1 MLLARL
7 LPFLVVALA
16 VAGCAEREASPT
28 SSTSTVVTDDL
39 GREVAIETPVER
51 VLTLAPSLTETLVA
65 AGGGSLLVGA
75 SQADDYPPGVDSL
88 PRYGTYPLDLEAVVA
103 LQPDL
108 VLATNQVN
116 NPDDARPLA
125 DAGIPTYFFSFDAV
139 ADVPRALRT
148 VGTLVGTEDQA
159 EAAADRFER
168 QMRSLAARTDSLDRP
183 RTLLLIG
190 DETLFAFGDA
200 SYTQTLIE
208 IAGGESVTADFD
220 GEAVTLSEEFVLEA
234 APEVII
240 GAFGEDYDP
249 ERLLALHP
257 AWGPVPAVVT
267 GRVHSIDPDLILR
280 PGPRLADGAETL
292 ARLLHPEL
300 GDEETREPGIEDMS
314 EEVSPTDSTISV
326 LGASTAASAPRL
338 TDSPIHL

>member
-1 MLLARL
+1 M
-7 LPFLVVALA
+7 
-16 VAGCAEREASPT
+16 VAGCAERSASSGPAAPD
-28 SSTSTVVTDDL
+28 SSAVFTDDL
-39 GREVAIETPVER
+39 GREVTIEAPVER
-51 VLTLAPSLTETLVA
+51 VLTLAPSLTETLIA
-65 AGGGSLLVGA
+65 AGGGDALVGA
-75 SQADDYPPGVDSL
+75 SQADNYPPGVDTL

-139 ADVPRALRT
+139 DDVPRVLRT
-148 VGTLVGTEDQA
+148 VGTLVGTEAEA
-159 EAAADRFER
+159 EAAAERFETR
-168 QMRSLAARTDSLDRP
+168 LLRLAARTDTLDRP

-200 SYTQTLIE
+200 SYTQQLIA

-240 GAFGEDYDP
+240 GTFGEDYDP
-249 ERLLALHP
+249 ERLIELHP
-257 AWGPVPAVVT
+257 AWAPVPAVAT
-267 GRVHSIDPDLILR
+267 GRIHSIDPDLILR

-292 ARLLHPEL
+292 ARLLHPSL
-300 GDEETREPGIEDMS
+300 
-314 EEVSPTDSTISV
+314 SV
-326 LGASTAASAPRL
+326 
-338 TDSPIHL
+338 DQ

>member
-1 MLLARL
+1 M
-7 LPFLVVALA
+7 
-16 VAGCAEREASPT
+16 VAGCAERSASSGPAAPD
-28 SSTSTVVTDDL
+28 SSAVFTDDL
-39 GREVAIETPVER
+39 GREVTIEAPVER
-51 VLTLAPSLTETLVA
+51 VLTLAPSLTETLIA
-65 AGGGSLLVGA
+65 AGGGDALVGA
-75 SQADDYPPGVDSL
+75 SQADNYPPGVDTL

-108 VLATNQVN
+108 VLATDQVN

-139 ADVPRALRT
+139 DDVPRVLRT
-148 VGTLVGTEDQA
+148 VGTLVGTEAEA
-159 EAAADRFER
+159 EAAAERFETR
-168 QMRSLAARTDSLDRP
+168 LLRLAARTDTLDRP

-200 SYTQTLIE
+200 SYTQALIS
-208 IAGGESVTADFD
+208 IAGGESVTAEFS

-240 GAFGEDYDP
+240 GTFGEDYDP

-257 AWGPVPAVVT
+257 AWVPVPAVAT
-267 GRVHSIDPDLILR
+267 GRIHSIDPDLILR

-292 ARLLHPEL
+292 ARLLHPSL
-300 GDEETREPGIEDMS
+300 
-314 EEVSPTDSTISV
+314 SV
-326 LGASTAASAPRL
+326 
-338 TDSPIHL
+338 DQ